1 MIEKNCTV
9 SGQKFVITNED
20 LVFYKKM
27 GVPAPLLCPDERLIR
42 RMSWANQRT
51 LYQRKCSATGKMIIS
66 NCSPDKMYPV
76 YDVNYFWSDQW
87 NQLDTARSYD
97 FDRSFFDQ
105 YESLLSVAPRP
116 GLQRSPSYDENS
128 DYTNYAG
135 KNKNCYL
142 IFDSDKNRDAYYSF
156 SVNSCESISD
166 CYRSENCELCYECL
180 DSQHCYGSIYLQNC
194 QQCSHSYFLRNC
206 IGCKNCFG
214 CVNLRNKEYYF
225 LNQRLSKSDYEQK
238 IRSLSLDTYS
248 GLKNMSAQFHDFA
261 QNFPYRYMEGNHN
274 ENVKGNYL
282 SNCKN
287 AIDCFDSR
295 KLWDCKYVVSA
306 FDDLKDSMDCTQ
318 VGDQAELMYECTH
331 VGYNTYNCKFF
342 THGLGKSAH
351 LTYCFFTPYC
361 ENCFGCV
368 GIHHK
373 KFCILNKQYSEV
385 EYYELLP
392 KIIAHMTKTGEWGEF
407 FPTAL
412 SPFAYNESDAQ
423 EYFPLTKSEAL
434 IKGYNWRDETK
445 NTKYIGTKYK
455 IPDNIT
461 DVPDSI
467 CNEILTCAVTEKNYR
482 IQKQELKFYRQQ
494 NLPIP
499 RLHPDERHRRRVAL
513 RNPRKLWSRKCDK
526 CQKNIQTTFALDQ
539 SAKILC
545 ESCYVQI
552 VN

>member
-166 CYRSENCELCYECL
+166 CYRSKNCELCYECL

-274 ENVKGNYL
+274 ENVKGN
-282 SNCKN
+282 
-287 AIDCFDSR
+287 
-295 KLWDCKYVVSA
+295 
-306 FDDLKDSMDCTQ
+306 
-318 VGDQAELMYECTH
+318 
-331 VGYNTYNCKFF
+331 
-342 THGLGKSAH
+342 
-351 LTYCFFTPYC
+351 
-361 ENCFGCV
+361 
-368 GIHHK
+368 
-373 KFCILNKQYSEV
+373 
-385 EYYELLP
+385 
-392 KIIAHMTKTGEWGEF
+392 
-407 FPTAL
+407 
-412 SPFAYNESDAQ
+412 
-423 EYFPLTKSEAL
+423 
-434 IKGYNWRDETK
+434 
-445 NTKYIGTKYK
+445 
-455 IPDNIT
+455 
-461 DVPDSI
+461 
-467 CNEILTCAVTEKNYR
+467 
-482 IQKQELKFYRQQ
+482 
-494 NLPIP
+494 
-499 RLHPDERHRRRVAL
+499 
-513 RNPRKLWSRKCDK
+513 
-526 CQKNIQTTFALDQ
+526 
-539 SAKILC
+539 
-545 ESCYVQI
+545 
-552 VN
+552 